1 MNNVTRKDIE
11 EFINSLSPE
20 HQERARQF
28 QWRIDQQLNCCKG
41 IQRYNKMVELFW
53 EGVDRFQKTLENPS
67 SMLSKQKP
75 DNVIRLIK

>member
-1 MNNVTRKDIE
+1 MTSRKDIE
-11 EFINSLSPE
+11 DYIKSLPPE

-28 QWRIDQQLNCCKG
+28 QWRIDQQLNRYKG

-53 EGVDRFQKTLENPS
+53 EGVDRFQKILENPS
-67 SMLSKQKP
+67 SMLPKQKP